1 MRFASTALSLFL
13 LAAPFASGAPITFT
27 ANLTGLESGSP
38 GTGFTTVIF
47 DPIAHTL
54 GVTVSFSGLISTTI
68 AAHIH
73 CCTTIPDVGTA
84 AVATQV
90 PLFTGFPTGVTSG
103 NYNHTF
109 DTLDPA
115 TYNPS
120 FVTSHGGTVASA
132 EAALSSAMLA
142 NETYLNIHTQ
152 VNPGGEISGFLHAPE
167 PGTMAMGAIAL
178 AALWTRRRRR

>member
-1 MRFASTALSLFL
+1 MRFACTALSLFL
-13 LAAPFASGAPITFT
+13 LAAPFAAGAPITFT

-47 DPIAHTL
+47 DPVAHTL
-54 GVTVSFSGLISTTI
+54 NVAVTFSGLISTTT

-73 CCTTIPDVGTA
+73 CCTAVPDTGTA
-84 AVATQV
+84 AVATQQ
-90 PLFTGFPTGVTSG
+90 PAFEGFPLGVTSG
-103 NYNHTF
+103 SYNGTF
-109 DTLDPA
+109 DTLNLA
-115 TYNPS
+115 TYNPA
-120 FVTSHGGTVASA
+120 FVTGHGGTAASA

-142 NETYLNIHTQ
+142 NETYLNIHTM